1 MVALNSAAFV
11 AVTGNGLSISQDL
24 ARRFLPCEL
33 DAHCEDPET
42 RDFAPGF
49 LDQIERQRPE
59 LLSAALTI
67 WRYGRQH
74 ATGLTKGRPLGS
86 FEDWCAWVRDPLLT
100 LGCSDPV
107 ARLEFVKRQ
116 DPHRQHIAELFQAWD
131 SCHGSTPVK
140 AAELADRVQKIIDPQ
155 GRGRQYIASRLAA
168 LTGTR
173 SAGFVLT
180 RQEAAGFW
188 GAATYALHRTVSNG
202 DDDRMGH
209 RDHRDHQAPMPP
221 MPPMHSR
228 PDGGRR
234 EDAVTPSGDGA
245 ELPLGPPSPK
255 PRRIT
260 L

>member
-1 MVALNSAAFV
+1 
-11 AVTGNGLSISQDL
+11 
-24 ARRFLPCEL
+24 L

-49 LDQIERQRPE
+49 LDQIERQRPR

-74 ATGLTKGRPLGS
+74 AAELRKGRPLGN
-86 FEDWCAWVRDPLLT
+86 FEEWCAWVRDPLLA

-107 ARLEFVKRQ
+107 ERLQVVKRQ

-131 SCHGSTPVK
+131 GCHGSTPVK
-140 AAELADRVQKIIDPQ
+140 AAELADRVQKVIDPQ
-155 GRGRQYIASRLAA
+155 GRGRQYISSRLVA

-173 SAGFVLT
+173 AAGFVLT
-180 RQEAAGFW
+180 RQEAAGVW
-188 GAATYALHRTVSNG
+188 GAATYALDRTTPNG

-209 RDHRDHQAPMPP
+209 RDHRDHQAPMSP
-221 MPPMHSR
+221 MPPMPNR

-234 EDAVTPSGDGA
+234 EDAKISTPSGDGG
-245 ELPLGPPSPK
+245 ELPLGPTVSPK
-255 PRRIT
+255 GRLT